1 MFRNKNANT
10 ALIAVGGMFAFFLI
24 LLAII
29 AGMFISAGNTANEME
44 NGVKYGYEN
53 LQSIHSQY
61 TQKVNSIVQVP
72 KAYKNDLK
80 EVVGADI
87 SGRYGK
93 DGAQATL
100 LFLKERALN
109 FDSTMYQRI
118 IDVIVAG
125 RNQYQAAET
134 LFIDK
139 KRSYETN
146 LNYIVRGSMMS
157 IMGYPKI
164 NLEDFKTLKSQAT
177 ANAFETGIEET
188 PQLFQ

>member
-10 ALIAVGGMFAFFLI
+10 ALIAIGGMFAFLLI
-24 LLAII
+24 LIAII
-29 AGMFISAGNTANEME
+29 AGMFISAANTANEME

-72 KAYKNDLK
+72 KAYKDDLK

-109 FDSTMYQRI
+109 FDSAMYQRI

-146 LNYIVRGSMMS
+146 LSYIVRGSMMN

-164 NLEDFKTLKSQAT
+164 DLNDYKTLKSRAT
-177 ANAFETGIEET
+177 ADAFETGIEET